1 MTRRELAAR
10 GRLRVITGVACKL
23 RQREEVDATE
33 TVSAETIAGHHRVAE
48 RVFISLLS
56 HDSSVGTLT
65 SH

>member
-1 MTRRELAAR
+1 M
-10 GRLRVITGVACKL
+10 ITGVACKL

-48 RVFISLLS
+48 HVLISLLS